1 MGITNM
7 RERILAVIR
16 GEPVDRV
23 PFVQYDNLAAPN
35 AAVWDWIGRDEMGVL
50 RWTMPYRIDHP
61 NCRTHTE
68 ELELD
73 GQRSRRTTIETPSG
87 VLTEESYLE
96 PTFGTAARRRHY
108 VDSEDDYAALQ
119 AYFEDAVVVEEPEPF
134 QRAVSE
140 LGDSGLPLVR
150 VDRTP
155 FQQLWIQWTGI
166 QNLAA
171 HMVDCPDRVAR
182 VVEAIA
188 GQQRQVFDV
197 VCRLPLDFVD
207 FPDNITA
214 PVIGEANFQTYC
226 VPYYN
231 ELAERLT
238 EDNVPVFVHMDG
250 DLKPLWQEIDGSGV
264 SGIDSLSPPPDNDTT
279 VGDVVRMW
287 PGMRIWVNF
296 PSSVHLASEDRIYEH
311 ACEIL
316 DQGAHTGRLQI
327 QISEN
332 MPPGAWER
340 SFPQIVRAIH
350 DFGRN

>member
-1 MGITNM
+1 MPISNM
-7 RERILAVIR
+7 RDRILAVIR

-23 PFVQYDNLAAPN
+23 PFVQYDNIAAPN
-35 AAVWDWIGRDEMGVL
+35 HVVWDRLGRDEVGVL
-50 RWTMPYRIDHP
+50 RWTAPYRVEHP
-61 NCRTHTE
+61 NCQTHVE
-68 ELELD
+68 SVVLD
-73 GQRSRRTTIETPSG
+73 GQNGRRTTIETPAG
-87 VLTEESYLE
+87 TICEESYLE

-108 VDSEDDYAALQ
+108 VECPDDYAALQ
-119 AYFEDAVVVEEPEPF
+119 AYFNDAVVLDEPGPF
-134 QRAVSE
+134 HKAQEE
-140 LGDSGLPLVR
+140 LGENGLPLVR

-166 QNLAA
+166 LNLSV
-171 HMVDCPDRVAR
+171 HLVDCPDRVAG
-182 VVEAIA
+182 VVEAM
-188 GQQRQVFDV
+188 GRQQRAIFDV

-214 PVIGEANFQTYC
+214 PVIGEANFRTYC

-231 ELAERLT
+231 ELAERLA
-238 EDNVPVFVHMDG
+238 ESNVPVFVHMDG
-250 DLKPLWQEIDGSGV
+250 DLKSLWQEIDGSGV

-279 VGDVVRMW
+279 VGDVVRLW

-296 PSSVHLASEDRIYEH
+296 PSSVHLASPDEIYDH

-332 MPPGAWER
+332 MPPGAWEK
-340 SFPQIVRAIH
+340 SFPQIVKAIH